1 MKNKTANQKFTCD
14 STSLIDMQA
23 VLDSHHKNA
32 WIHFHS
38 LFCESSFDAVIIVVF
53 INGDK
58 FTECWR
64 TTIDRSIDRLN
75 DVGMMMKC
83 QWGVDQI
90 HGDGWMDGGRVAAAA
105 VATYL
110 LFMNQ
115 RKWWPKS
122 VTKGQRLCGAN
133 YVKLSFK
140 APIDTF
146 IRTNVGDDDNP
157 WQVLCRC
164 WCWCCC
170 CWKGKKLEGGGG
182 QIKTEMNRGSHQLV

>member
-90 HGDGWMDGGRVAAAA
+90 HGDGWMAAEWLLLRWLLIYYLWIKGNGGQRVWQKGRDCVERIMSNYHLRPPLTPSYERTLETMIIPGKCFAAAA
-105 VATYL
+105 A
-110 LFMNQ
+110 
-115 RKWWPKS
+115 
-122 VTKGQRLCGAN
+122 GA
-133 YVKLSFK
+133 VERARS
-140 APIDTF
+140 
-146 IRTNVGDDDNP
+146 
-157 WQVLCRC
+157 
-164 WCWCCC
+164 
-170 CWKGKKLEGGGG
+170 WKEEEG
-182 QIKTEMNRGSHQLV
+182 R